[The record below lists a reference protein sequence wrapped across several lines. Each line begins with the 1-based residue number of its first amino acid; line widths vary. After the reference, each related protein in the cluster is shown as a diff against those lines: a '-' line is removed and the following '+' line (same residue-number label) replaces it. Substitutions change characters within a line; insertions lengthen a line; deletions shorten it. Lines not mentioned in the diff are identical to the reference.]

1 MLVGDWS
8 AFGFHRRCPSRG
20 HKLKMLSCCCCCCC
34 SFAVVLRIAV
44 VAVSHREEEQEEQA
58 WQPEFLIS
66 PGQDVRHHSLCSHDP
81 AGERRNSGHGLMIVA
96 SSWKGWSWSTRDLPE
111 FSYSS
116 IQLMQQNSI
125 PSIEYIYIYIYIYV
139 CLSLSLSFVAEVELL
154 GYIHGLCTGLRGP
167 PLRHGHS
174 NRTSLRDRSLLF
186 MEVHAGCFQSR
197 SCSSRRLPH

>member
-1 MLVGDWS
+1 M
-8 AFGFHRRCPSRG
+8 
-20 HKLKMLSCCCCCCC
+20 
-34 SFAVVLRIAV
+34 VLRIAV

-125 PSIEYIYIYIYIYV
+125 PSIEYIYIYIYIYMYV
-139 CLSLSLSFVAEVELL
+139 SLSLSLSSQRWSSLDTSMDSAL
-154 GYIHGLCTGLRGP
+154 GSEGLRSDMATATEQVYGTGP
-167 PLRHGHS
+167 CCSWKFMPVVF
-174 NRTSLRDRSLLF
+174 SLDLAVRGGCLTERLMPI
-186 MEVHAGCFQSR
+186 MERLSTQVRFLD
-197 SCSSRRLPH
+197 SSVL